1 MGLIGE
7 AGDRPFRRIGL
18 WPRSAVG
25 HLRERPDGYRR
36 RCPDCK
42 GSGLLPA
49 IVKVT
54 GMGKGMGSDFG
65 DCPTC
70 DGMGWQPGSREGNGV
85 ETPDWESRP
94 RAG

>member
-1 MGLIGE
+1 MAE
-7 AGDRPFRRIGL
+7 ER
-18 WPRSAVG
+18 VG
-25 HLRERPDGYRR
+25 HLRQRPDGYRR

-42 GSGLLPA
+42 GSGLLPG

-70 DGMGWQPGSREGNGV
+70 DGMGWLQDSREGNGV
-85 ETPDWESRP
+85 ENTWLGEPSK
-94 RAG
+94 G